1 MGLKNIFENIA
12 DKIEDTMIDFM
23 FAFPRFPLYLSIIS
37 LLISIYALYIKW
49 SK

>member
-1 MGLKNIFENIA
+1 MKFKDAFENIV
-12 DKIEDTMIDFM
+12 DKIEDAMIEFM

-37 LLISIYALYIKW
+37 FLISIYALYIKW

>member
-1 MGLKNIFENIA
+1 MKLKNIFENIA
-12 DKIEDTMIDFM
+12 DKIEDAMIEFM

-37 LLISIYALYIKW
+37 FLISIYALYIKW